1 MYQNPTSLQLAFRDP
16 AAAAA
21 FGIVPGAQ
29 ADMGSDFG
37 NDWAGDVGFGFG
49 DDMGFAGFGAAAI
62 AAPPAHPAAV
72 HHVPRPTETQAM
84 ALWHRHHM
92 QAAHTAHR
100 EQMIDPNKH
109 STVKIEKYVFPLN
122 QPIVFGT
129 AAAIQ
134 MSSQPDTRI
143 RPKRV
148 TSNAPVPM
156 MILLTEIKVAN
167 VSVTV
172 GAGNGEDAFA
182 FNANGQGQEMDLPT
196 LEPSNKATVLGTY
209 GGLTPPGFL
218 LGGAAT
224 FVVSFKGPSTM
235 AG

>member
-1 MYQNPTSLQLAFRDP
+1 MYSNPTSLQLALRDP

-21 FGIVPGAQ
+21 FGIIPG

-49 DDMGFAGFGAAAI
+49 DDHGFGFGAAAV
-62 AAPPAHPAAV
+62 APAAHPAA
-72 HHVPRPTETQAM
+72 HHVPRPTEQQAM
-84 ALWHRHHM
+84 ALWQRHHM

-100 EQMIDPNKH
+100 EQLIDPNKH

-122 QPIVFGT
+122 QVITFGT
-129 AAAIQ
+129 VASIS

-196 LEPSNKATVLGTY
+196 LEPSNKATVLGSY
-209 GGLTPPGFL
+209 AGLTPPGFL
-218 LGGAAT
+218 LGGTAT

>member
-1 MYQNPTSLQLAFRDP
+1 MYKNPTSLQLALRDP

-21 FGIVPGAQ
+21 FGIMPGADVG
-29 ADMGSDFG
+29 ADFG
-37 NDWAGDVGFGFG
+37 NDWAGDVGFGT
-49 DDMGFAGFGAAAI
+49 DMGFGYGAQDGMDAGFGAAA
-62 AAPPAHPAAV
+62 PAHA
-72 HHVPRPTETQAM
+72 VPRPTEAQAM
-84 ALWHRHHM
+84 QLWHRHHM
-92 QAAHTAHR
+92 QAAHTARR
-100 EQMIDPNKH
+100 ESLIDPNKH
-109 STVKIEKYVFPLN
+109 STIKIEKYVFPLN
-122 QPIVFGT
+122 LAIVFGT
-129 AAAIQ
+129 AQ
-134 MSSQPDTRI
+134 NGFSMSSQPDTKI
-143 RPKRV
+143 RPIRV
-148 TSNAPVPM
+148 TTNAPVPM

-182 FNANGQGQEMDLPT
+182 FNANGQGQEMSLPT
-196 LEPSNKATVLGTY
+196 LEPSNKATVLGNY

>member
-1 MYQNPTSLQLAFRDP
+1 LALRDP

-21 FGIVPGAQ
+21 FGIMPGSDVGA
-29 ADMGSDFG
+29 DFG
-37 NDWAGDVGFGFG
+37 NDWAGDMGFGADVGFAGY
-49 DDMGFAGFGAAAI
+49 DMDTMNAGFGAAA
-62 AAPPAHPAAV
+62 PAA
-72 HHVPRPTETQAM
+72 PRPTEQQAM
-84 ALWHRHHM
+84 ALWHKHHL
-92 QAAHTAHR
+92 QAAHTARR
-100 EQMIDPNKH
+100 EALIDPNKN
-109 STVKIEKYVFPLN
+109 SSIKIEKYVFPLN
-122 QPIVFGT
+122 LAIVFGT
-129 AAAIQ
+129 PQ
-134 MSSQPDTRI
+134 NGFSMSSQPDTRI
-143 RPKRV
+143 RPIRV
-148 TSNAPVPM
+148 TTNAPVPM

-182 FNANGQGQEMDLPT
+182 FNANGQGQEMSLPT
-196 LEPSNKATVLGTY
+196 LEPSNKATVLGNY

>member
-1 MYQNPTSLQLAFRDP
+1 MYNNPTSLQLALRDP

-21 FGIVPGAQ
+21 FGIMPGASV
-29 ADMGSDFG
+29 GSDFG
-37 NDWAGDVGFGFG
+37 NDWAGDVGFG
-49 DDMGFAGFGAAAI
+49 DDMGFGFGAAA
-62 AAPPAHPAAV
+62 PSPHPAA
-72 HHVPRPTETQAM
+72 HAASVPRPTEAQAM
-84 ALWHRHHM
+84 ALWHKHHM

-100 EQMIDPNKH
+100 EMLIDPNKH

-122 QPIVFGT
+122 QVLTFGT
-129 AAAIQ
+129 AVAIS
-134 MSSQPDTRI
+134 MSAQPDTKI
-143 RPKRV
+143 RPQRV

-172 GAGNGEDAFA
+172 GAGSGEDAYA
-182 FNANGQGQEMDLPT
+182 FNANGQGQELSLPT

-218 LGGAAT
+218 LGGTAT

>member
-1 MYQNPTSLQLAFRDP
+1 MNLALRDP

-21 FGIVPGAQ
+21 FGIMPG
-29 ADMGSDFG
+29 ADMGADFG
-37 NDWAGDVGFGFG
+37 NDWAGDVGFGDDMGLVGFG
-49 DDMGFAGFGAAAI
+49 DDAGFGAAAT
-62 AAPPAHPAAV
+62 AAAS
-72 HHVPRPTETQAM
+72 VPRPTEQQAM
-84 ALWHRHHM
+84 ALWKRHHM
-92 QAAHTAHR
+92 QAAHTARR
-100 EQMIDPNKH
+100 EALIDPNKH

-122 QPIVFGT
+122 QVLTFGT
-129 AAAIQ
+129 AVAIS
-134 MSSQPDTRI
+134 MSSQPDTKI
-143 RPKRV
+143 RPQRV
-148 TSNAPVPM
+148 TTNAPVPM

-167 VSVTV
+167 VSVTI

-182 FNANGQGQEMDLPT
+182 FNANGQGQELSLPT

-218 LGGAAT
+218 LGGTAT

>member
-1 MYQNPTSLQLAFRDP
+1 MYTNPTSRSLALRDL

-21 FGIVPGAQ
+21 FGIVPGAA
-29 ADMGSDFG
+29 ADMGADFG
-37 NDWAGDVGFGFG
+37 NDWAGDMGY
-49 DDMGFAGFGAAAI
+49 DDHGLAGFGAAPA
-62 AAPPAHPAAV
+62 AAPV
-72 HHVPRPTETQAM
+72 SVPRPTEQQAM
-84 ALWHRHHM
+84 ALWHKHHT
-92 QAAHTAHR
+92 QLAHTAHR
-100 EQMIDPNKH
+100 EALIDPNKH
-109 STVKIEKYVFPLN
+109 SSVKIEKYVFPLN
-122 QPIVFGT
+122 QAIVFGT

-143 RPKRV
+143 RPKRI

-172 GAGNGEDAFA
+172 GAGNGEDAYA

-196 LEPSNKATVLGTY
+196 LEPSNKATVLGLY
-209 GGLTPPGFL
+209 SGLTPPGFL
-218 LGGAAT
+218 LGGTAT